1 MGDGVDGQAHEGLLK
16 LGSGQGSGM
25 RGEFEDAASE
35 REEFDRGSVAG
46 GGVLKLGLKGSESS
60 RQSIAL

>member
-1 MGDGVDGQAHEGLLK
+1 
-16 LGSGQGSGM
+16 M

-46 GGVLKLGLKGSESS
+46 GGVLKLGLKGSEPS

>member
-1 MGDGVDGQAHEGLLK
+1 
-16 LGSGQGSGM
+16 M

-35 REEFDRGSVAG
+35 WEEFDRGSVAG
-46 GGVLKLGLKGSESS
+46 GCALKLGLKGSEPS